1 MSAAALRAAIADV
14 DRDVPIQSSRTLDS
28 VVLESVAGRSFQ
40 ATLLVLFG
48 AMAMML
54 AGVGTFGVISSTV
67 AERSKELGIRLA
79 LGASPT
85 SLQRMVLSSAIRLV
99 GVGAAIGMPL
109 AVGAGYALRG
119 ALFGVGPQNPAVLAA
134 AAVLVGLVG
143 IAAGWIPARR
153 ALRIDPATTLRA
165 E

>member
-1 MSAAALRAAIADV
+1 
-14 DRDVPIQSSRTLDS
+14 
-28 VVLESVAGRSFQ
+28 
-40 ATLLVLFG
+40 
-48 AMAMML
+48 MAMML